1 MRVAIISETFLPKVD
16 GIVKVACLLLDHL
29 RARGIEA
36 LVIAPRYG
44 DVPRYKD
51 VPIRSLPSLSFR
63 SIPRRVWAWRRPGSI
78 AICGA
83 SSRISRICS
92 TRS

>member
-29 RARGIEA
+29 SQRGIEA

-44 DVPRYKD
+44 DGAQLQRCAGPQPAEPVVPAVSGGAPRLRHLFALSRSGR
-51 VPIRSLPSLSFR
+51 VPAGCRASLSIR
-63 SIPRRVWAWRRPGSI
+63 
-78 AICGA
+78 
-83 SSRISRICS
+83 
-92 TRS
+92 